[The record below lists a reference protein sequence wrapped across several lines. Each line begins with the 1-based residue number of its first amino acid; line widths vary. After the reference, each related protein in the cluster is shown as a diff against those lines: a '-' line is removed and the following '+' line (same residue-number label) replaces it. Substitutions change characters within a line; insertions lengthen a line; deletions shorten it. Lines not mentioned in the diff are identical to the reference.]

1 MKVLLAT
8 PTTQGTVTTAYAHSL
23 VAATQALTEAKAAYK
38 LMIVDGA
45 DVVLARTIMAH
56 AFLEDES
63 LTHLLFIDSDMAVD
77 IQVIRHFLS
86 LGAPIVGAAYT
97 ERRLDLDAFARAMAE
112 TPDMDRARAL
122 SAAFTLRLTPGRKEV
137 RKGVMEAEGFGF
149 GCVLIAR
156 SVFTLMIE
164 RGVARPK
171 TSAKLRA
178 SGLKGDIWNFFD
190 PIERPDGDQL
200 SEDYAFCARVRE
212 LGDVPLLAYVG
223 PGIGH
228 VGPFTY
234 GAAFIERLKADRG

>member
-1 MKVLLAT
+1 
-8 PTTQGTVTTAYAHSL
+8 
-23 VAATQALTEAKAAYK
+23 
-38 LMIVDGA
+38 
-45 DVVLARTIMAH
+45 
-56 AFLEDES
+56 
-63 LTHLLFIDSDMAVD
+63 
-77 IQVIRHFLS
+77 
-86 LGAPIVGAAYT
+86 
-97 ERRLDLDAFARAMAE
+97 
-112 TPDMDRARAL
+112 
-122 SAAFTLRLTPGRKEV
+122 
-137 RKGVMEAEGFGF
+137 MEGGGFGF

-156 SVFTLMIE
+156 AVFELMSE

-171 TSAKLRA
+171 TSAKRRA